1 MLGPTLPIVIT
12 IRGGRLATGE
22 RHDFHVAGGV
32 LVEDPPVGATTM
44 DAGGLIVVPGLIDVQ
59 INGAFGHDFT
69 QDPTTIWE
77 VGARLPELA
86 VTTFLPT
93 IVTAPG
99 EVTDLAID
107 VVAGRKP
114 SAYRGA
120 DVIGLHFEGP
130 WISPEMHGAH
140 DPEHIVDP
148 DPRVA
153 RRWAE
158 SGVVSLVTLA
168 PERPGADAVIAQL
181 TRLGVRVSIGHT
193 AADYATARDAFE
205 SGASLA
211 THLFNQMTPLSHRE
225 PGVVGAALLHARHCL
240 LVVDG
245 HHVDDAALQVAWQV
259 LGASRTILVTDA
271 MAGLGLGQG
280 TYALG
285 SGPIIVGEDGPRTI
299 DGRLAGSVVSLPGAI
314 GNLVESTSA
323 DLPGAIR
330 SATLNPADAL
340 GLGDRGDLSHGRRA
354 DLTLLD
360 EELNVVTTWVA
371 GEMIHR

>member
-1 MLGPTLPIVIT
+1 MIT
-12 IRGGRLATGE
+12 IRGGRLSTGE
-22 RHDFHVAGGV
+22 RRDFHIAEGI
-32 LVEDPPVGATTM
+32 LVGDPPSGAMTV
-44 DAGGLIVVPGLIDVQ
+44 DAEGLIVIPGLVDMQ

-77 VGARLPELA
+77 VGARLPELG

-107 VVAGRKP
+107 VVSGGKP
-114 SAYRGA
+114 NDYRGA

-140 DPEHIVDP
+140 NLAHIADP
-148 DPRVA
+148 DPSVA

-158 SGVVSLVTLA
+158 SGQLRLVTLA
-168 PERPGADAVIAQL
+168 PERPGADTVIDQL
-181 TRLGVRVSIGHT
+181 TRLGVQVSVGHT
-193 AADYATARDAFE
+193 AADYATTRRAFE

-211 THLFNQMTPLSHRE
+211 THLFNQMTPLTHRA

-240 LVVDG
+240 LIVDG
-245 HHVDDAALQVAWQV
+245 HHVADAALEVAWRV
-259 LGASRTILVTDA
+259 LGESRTILVTDA
-271 MAGLGLGQG
+271 MAALGLGPG

-285 SGPIIVGEDGPRTI
+285 DGPITVGEDGPRTG
-299 DGRLAGSVVSLPGAI
+299 DGRLAGSVVTLPAAI
-314 GNLVESTSA
+314 GNLTESTSA
-323 DLPGAIR
+323 DLHGAIR
-330 SATLNPADAL
+330 GATLNPAHAL

-360 EELNVVTTWVA
+360 DALNVVTTYVA
-371 GEMIHR
+371 GEVSHG